1 VRFVVYGAGAVGGML
16 GGALHEAGHEV
27 VLIARG
33 AHLAAIQADGLRMVT
48 PDGAVTAAVPA
59 VGHPA
64 EIEFRS
70 GDVVLVAVKSQD
82 SEPALQAL
90 AAVAPSGVA
99 VVSVQNGVAN
109 EPAALRWFAD
119 VYGVCVQCPAVH
131 LEPGVVEVRW
141 SPVMGILDI
150 GRYPHGI
157 DARGEAIAASVGS
170 TAFESVARPDIM
182 RWKYGKLRA
191 NLNNA
196 VDALCGPGTRTSVGT
211 LVADA
216 EAEADAC
223 FEAAGIPFAS
233 LEEATARRALVS
245 IPPWDA
251 PISRLGASSWQS
263 LARGTGSIEVDYL
276 NGEIV
281 KLGREHGI
289 LTPVN
294 EALQRIANRAA
305 REGWAAGSVVPEDL
319 IHMVR
324 DGE

>member
-16 GGALHEAGHEV
+16 GGSLHEAGHEV

-33 AHLAAIQADGLRMVT
+33 PHLAAIRADGLRMIT
-48 PDGAVTAAVPA
+48 PDGVVTATAPA
-59 VGHPA
+59 VGHPD
-64 EIEFRS
+64 EVDFRPD
-70 GDVVLVAVKSQD
+70 DVVLLAVKSQD
-82 SEPALQAL
+82 TGVALHAL

-131 LEPGVVEVRW
+131 LEPGVVEVGW
-141 SPVMGILDI
+141 SPVMGILDV
-150 GRYPHGI
+150 GRYPGGI
-157 DARGEAIAASVGS
+157 DARGEAIAAAIAS

-191 NLNNA
+191 NLHNA
-196 VDALCGPGTRTSVGT
+196 ADALCGPGTRSAVGT
-211 LVADA
+211 MDTDAQA
-216 EAEADAC
+216 EAKAC

-233 LEEATARRALVS
+233 VEEATARRALVS
-245 IPPWDA
+245 IPPLGA
-251 PISRLGASSWQS
+251 SIGRPGASSWQS

-289 LTPVN
+289 PTPVN
-294 EALQRIANRAA
+294 EALQRLANRAA
-305 REGWAAGSVVPEDL
+305 REGWAAGSVLPEDL
-319 IHMVR
+319 IRMVC